1 MTQISLEITGLDELQ
16 RATAKFPREMD
27 RGIQVAMQGGTEILR
42 EGVAPY
48 PPASDAN
55 LPQPGIPGARW
66 YERGRG
72 AWYVRKRTGEA
83 VNYGGSERLGS
94 SWTTK
99 ISRSRGG
106 WLGIIGA
113 SASYAGEVHDAAL
126 QAAIFAQRGWKTVQ
140 DSVRTG
146 AAKVQRLFNVV
157 IRGVL
162 RRVGL

>member
-1 MTQISLEITGLDELQ
+1 MTQITLEVDGLDELQ
-16 RATAKFPREMD
+16 RAMAKFPREVD
-27 RGIQVAMQGGTEILR
+27 RGLQVAMQGGTEILR

-48 PPASDAN
+48 PPDSDAN
-55 LPQPGIPGARW
+55 VPQHGVPGARW

-72 AWYVRKRTGEA
+72 AWYVRKRTGES
-83 VNYGGSERLGS
+83 VNYGGSERLS
-94 SWTTK
+94 TSWTTK
-99 ISRSRGG
+99 VSRSRGG

-113 SASYAGEVHDAAL
+113 SASYAKAVHDAAE
-126 QAAIFAQRGWKTVQ
+126 QTAIFAQRGWKTVQ

-146 AAKVQRLFNVV
+146 AAKVQRLFNVA